1 MWRWISSGI
10 REYHQKWRHQLSLRA
25 CDSVSSL
32 QVMTFGHP
40 NNECHCTLH
49 TVNFLFCFTVAI
61 RLNSA
66 QKITHP
72 VGEGVWLSNYAR
84 AVRPL
89 GSSSARHLKR
99 NVFYVLLSIHPYSY
113 LSNKW
118 NKYII
123 PLYNLGCV
131 LIIWFN
137 LYIFFI
143 YTEFPARG
151 NSFSHTCIEGLPHMQ
166 RALLE
171 VGALLKGTLTILQLL
186 VHIMLYLVWVGFEP
200 VTFESPSPTDWA
212 IA

>member
-1 MWRWISSGI
+1 MKVSDCQTTLELWDLWVHLLHATLKEMFFMFCYLFIHIHIWAINGKKK
-10 REYHQKWRHQLSLRA
+10 YHSILR
-25 CDSVSSL
+25 
-32 QVMTFGHP
+32 F
-40 NNECHCTLH
+40 
-49 TVNFLFCFTVAI
+49 
-61 RLNSA
+61 
-66 QKITHP
+66 
-72 VGEGVWLSNYAR
+72 
-84 AVRPL
+84 
-89 GSSSARHLKR
+89 
-99 NVFYVLLSIHPYSY
+99 
-113 LSNKW
+113 
-118 NKYII
+118 
-123 PLYNLGCV
+123 GCV